1 MTEAKKL
8 MASTKTE
15 LNSFRVPDDDLGEVI
30 ANGFTEREARMALRS
45 VRGGIPDGCS
55 SVIAAACKYA
65 HRAREE
71 KKKVME
77 EEKRRKKRRLKFGKT
92 LSGNWV
98 NLGLLETMTRM
109 GYQERLA
116 AEALRQTENDVNA
129 ATETLNEKPELLV
142 AAIEEKDFDPS
153 QVTEEMVSPLLA
165 MGFDEKDSINALV
178 KFKGDAAG
186 AIEALTSGADLT
198 PPSKRGKKELQE
210 ELEELQKEK
219 RKLEAYDRL
228 AEDLEEAEPEA
239 YLDLTL
245 DDEKHYLDKYLSLM
259 GL

>member
-1 MTEAKKL
+1 
-8 MASTKTE
+8 
-15 LNSFRVPDDDLGEVI
+15 
-30 ANGFTEREARMALRS
+30 MALRF
-45 VRGGIPDGCS
+45 VKGGIPEGCS

-65 HRAREE
+65 HKAREE
-71 KKKVME
+71 KKKVIE
-77 EEKRRKKRRLKFGKT
+77 EEKHRKKRRLKFGKT

-129 ATETLNEKPELLV
+129 ATETLNERPELLV

-198 PPSKRGKKELQE
+198 PPSKKGKKELKE
-210 ELEELQKEK
+210 ELEELRKET